1 MDNHSIQHIETGNK
15 KILYSIQYTNDSSI
29 NQSQNVNIVTYEAIE
44 IPDVITVRSCE
55 FFNTVTQEPDVSDVL
70 FEENNNDSDTT
81 TEFKPLIDSKYSNTV
96 DHQQNVGELLFQ
108 ENGDESDT
116 TVVLET
122 PKKKRLKQPKSTPKD
137 ERKPRGRK
145 LKVPNQS
152 RAQRKKNVNTNKPY
166 VNSKVRLYELLLM
179 NS

>member
-1 MDNHSIQHIETGNK
+1 MNNHSIQDIETGSK

-29 NQSQNVNIVTYEAIE
+29 NESQNVNIVTYEAIG

-55 FFNTVTQEPDVSDVL
+55 LFDTVTQAPDVGDVL
-70 FEENNNDSDTT
+70 FEENNHNSDTT
-81 TEFKPLIDSKYSNTV
+81 TEFKPLIESF

-108 ENGDESDT
+108 KNGNESDT
-116 TVVLET
+116 SVILE
-122 PKKKRLKQPKSTPKD
+122 PSKKKRLKQPKATPKD

-145 LKVPNQS
+145 LKVPNQT

-166 VNSKVRLYELLLM
+166 VNSKVR
-179 NS
+179 